1 MGVIYYSSGMSRVLE
16 SPLRNDIYQHVK
28 PFASLQ
34 LLDFAIGI
42 HRKNEK
48 RKKIVNSLDLIRLK
62 LDFLQLAVVRN
73 LHSYDCNWERF

>member
-42 HRKNEK
+42 HRRMKKEK
-48 RKKIVNSLDLIRLK
+48 K
-62 LDFLQLAVVRN
+62 
-73 LHSYDCNWERF
+73 

>member
-34 LLDFAIGI
+34 LFDFAIGI
-42 HRKNEK
+42 HRRMKKEKN
-48 RKKIVNSLDLIRLK
+48 S
-62 LDFLQLAVVRN
+62 
-73 LHSYDCNWERF
+73 